1 MAAPNEILAKGCPS
15 IDAYLNAYIKNE
27 KVSIEVGK
35 LQQDSE
41 ATIAL
46 MSGNQQATTSCGL
59 SANARKFLDDS
70 AMYQG
75 SYEAIMADNTQAIID
90 YFGYIRSQQ
99 GQQSQLGAIIYPDLG
114 KSINVSGNS
123 IIVQDI

>member
-1 MAAPNEILAKGCPS
+1 MAAPNEILAAGCPS

-75 SYEAIMADNTQAIID
+75 SYAAIMADNTQAIID
-90 YFGYIRSQQ
+90 YFDYIRSEQD
-99 GQQSQLGAIIYPDLG
+99 QQSQLGAILYPECG

-123 IIVQDI
+123 IIVQNI

>member
-1 MAAPNEILAKGCPS
+1 MEAPNEILAKGCPS

-27 KVSIEVGK
+27 KVSIEIGK

-41 ATIAL
+41 ATIVL

-70 AMYQG
+70 AMYQN
-75 SYEAIMADNTQAIID
+75 SYESIMADNTQAIID
-90 YFGYIRSQQ
+90 YFGYIRSGQD
-99 GQQSQLGAIIYPDLG
+99 QQSELGAILYPELG

-123 IIVQDI
+123 IVVQSI